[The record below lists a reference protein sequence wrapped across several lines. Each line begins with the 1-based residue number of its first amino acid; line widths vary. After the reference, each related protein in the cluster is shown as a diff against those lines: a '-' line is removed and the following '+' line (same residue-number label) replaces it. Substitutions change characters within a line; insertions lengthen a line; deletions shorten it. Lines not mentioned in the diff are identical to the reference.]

1 MQQTI
6 LSISGR
12 PGLYKLVSRGNR
24 NLIVEMLD
32 ETHKRLPSFATD
44 RVTSL
49 ADIAIYTESE
59 DVPLM
64 TVMASLRD
72 KVEGKPCSIQYK
84 KAGREELRQ
93 YFATIL
99 PEFDEERVRDSD
111 IKKLLSWYDILVKN
125 GITDFEEEMKP
136 TEGDN
141 FDDRKEQE

>member
-12 PGLYKLVSRGNR
+12 PGLFKLVSRGNK
-24 NLIVEMLD
+24 NLIVEALD
-32 ETHKRLPSFATD
+32 ETHKRMPAFATD

-64 TVMASLRD
+64 NVFAAIRD
-72 KVEGKPCSIQYK
+72 KEEGKECSIKFK
-84 KAGREELRQ
+84 KVKSEELRQ

-99 PEFDEERVRDSD
+99 PEFDDERVHDSD
-111 IKKLLSWYDILVKN
+111 IKKLLSWYNILVKN

-141 FDDRKEQE
+141 IDNRKEQE

>member
-1 MQQTI
+1 MQETI

-24 NLIVEMLD
+24 NLIVEALD
-32 ETHKRLPSFATD
+32 ETLKRMPAFATD

-49 ADIAIYTESE
+49 ADIAIYTETE

-64 TVMASLRD
+64 NVLASLRD
-72 KVEGKPCSIQYK
+72 KEDGKPCSINYK
-84 KAGREELRQ
+84 KVSRDELRQ

-99 PEFDEERVRDSD
+99 PDFDNERVRDSD
-111 IKKLLSWYDILVKN
+111 IKKLLSWYDILVKS
-125 GITDFEEEMKP
+125 GITDFEESMKP

-141 FDDRKEQE
+141 IDDRKE

>member
-1 MQQTI
+1 MQETI

-24 NLIVEMLD
+24 NLIVEALD
-32 ETHKRLPSFATD
+32 ETHKRMPAFATD

-49 ADIAIYTESE
+49 ADIAIYTETE

-64 TVMASLRD
+64 NVLASLRD
-72 KVEGKPCSIQYK
+72 KEDGKPCSINYK
-84 KAGREELRQ
+84 KVSRDELRQ

-99 PEFDEERVRDSD
+99 PDFDNERVRDSD
-111 IKKLLSWYDILVKN
+111 IKKLLSWYDILVKS
-125 GITDFEEEMKP
+125 GITYFEESMKP

-141 FDDRKEQE
+141 IDDRKE